1 MSAES
6 LAQLVV
12 FGSWAGFML
21 WFGSAFTG
29 TVAFFLLIAGLYLIG
44 LIVRHPF
51 LFTLSLIGFGWLW
64 GGNE

>member
-1 MSAES
+1 
-6 LAQLVV
+6 
-12 FGSWAGFML
+12 ML

-29 TVAFFLLIAGLYLIG
+29 TVAFFLLIAGLYLLG

-51 LFTLSLIGFGWLW
+51 LFILSLIGFGWLW